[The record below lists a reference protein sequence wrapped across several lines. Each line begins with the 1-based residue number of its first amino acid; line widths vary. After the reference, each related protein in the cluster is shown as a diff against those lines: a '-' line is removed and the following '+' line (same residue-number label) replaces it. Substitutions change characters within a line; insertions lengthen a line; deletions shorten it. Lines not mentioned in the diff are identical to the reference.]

1 MIKYDTDLIR
11 QINLF
16 EKITGTQVKE
26 FLTFKDKPTYMVQ
39 PGQLTKALGKNK
51 ANLLKLEKLFQR
63 PIRIIEFN
71 EDMLNFIINLIA
83 PLKVVK
89 ITEEEDIVTIVGPDT
104 KTKGLMIGSKAKNL
118 RETEEIVK
126 KYFSELKE
134 IKVI

>member
-26 FLTFKDKPTYMVQ
+26 FFTFKDKPTYMVQ

-89 ITEEEDIVTIVGPDT
+89 ITDEEDIVTIVGPDT

-126 KYFSELKE
+126 KYFPAL
-134 IKVI
+134 